1 MQLLNEVWQN
11 DVPMH
16 HHPHVSQL
24 VRVQIFKGTE
34 SPDGYF
40 FGGLLN
46 LNSTFFKCVNGF

>member
-1 MQLLNEVWQN
+1 MQLLNEVWQ
-11 DVPMH
+11 DSTH
-16 HHPHVSQL
+16 ASSSHVSQL

-34 SPDGYF
+34 SLDGYF